1 MSPRQRKPCVVRM
14 TLIEPLPRGGRGTRG
29 SQPALCWPT
38 SLAVTAAHDRTHG
51 TDLLDAVNGWV
62 VVGDCDEMG
71 VQTSVR

>member
-1 MSPRQRKPCVVRM
+1 MHARPVGVGFLF
-14 TLIEPLPRGGRGTRG
+14 LITRV
-29 SQPALCWPT
+29 T
-38 SLAVTAAHDRTHG
+38 VTAAHDRTHG